1 MILIATHRGDCPM
14 TRAASNIRGTVRS
27 RSIIH
32 RPAFE
37 NGELCVYLVLA
48 SSRRSRSR
56 NPSRIPRRTIRRPV
70 NGLIDRCVGRLS
82 ERSNIRDSRKA
93 AKFSRPNAIEPDR
106 FVPGTLRSLSV
117 SNRSLI
123 EHFSPPPSKHP
134 FPRLVRSEPLPGS
147 ATPRKSPRCC
157 S

>member
-14 TRAASNIRGTVRS
+14 TRAASNIRRTVRS

-70 NGLIDRCVGRLS
+70 NGSIAASDDYPSAETFGIRGR
-82 ERSNIRDSRKA
+82 ERNFVQTPSKAGPIRSRDSPLA
-93 AKFSRPNAIEPDR
+93 
-106 FVPGTLRSLSV
+106 RSSV

-123 EHFSPPPSKHP
+123 EHFSLRPPPETSLPTISPKRAP
-134 FPRLVRSEPLPGS
+134 SRLRNAAP
-147 ATPRKSPRCC
+147 
-157 S
+157 